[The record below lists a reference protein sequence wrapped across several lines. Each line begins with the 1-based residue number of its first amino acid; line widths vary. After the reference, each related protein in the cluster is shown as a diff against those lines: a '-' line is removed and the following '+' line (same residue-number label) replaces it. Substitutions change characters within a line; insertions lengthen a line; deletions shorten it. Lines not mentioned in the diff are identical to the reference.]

1 MRPVSALLGLLVF
14 SSVPA
19 MSAPATDDT
28 PATSVQRILQRM
40 DQDNDGKVSF
50 EEYRNAMIRRFHA
63 VDKDADA
70 ALQVDEIPKEW
81 LVVQTADLS
90 DSEVTLEEFSAEL
103 RPGFARF
110 DSNGDGL
117 LDEAEL
123 IAFATARA
131 AQLEASP

>member
-50 EEYRNAMIRRFHA
+50 EEYRNAMVRRFHV
-63 VDKDADA
+63 VDKNTDGT
-70 ALQVDEIPKEW
+70 LQANEIPKEW
-81 LVVQTADLS
+81 VVVPAADLS
-90 DSEVTLEEFSAEL
+90 DAQVTLEEFSAEL

-110 DSNGDGL
+110 DANGDGL
-117 LDEAEL
+117 MDDSEL
-123 IAFATARA
+123 SAFATARA
-131 AQLEASP
+131 AKLETTP

>member
-40 DQDNDGKVSF
+40 DQDNDSKVSF
-50 EEYRNAMIRRFHA
+50 EEYRNAMVRRFHV
-63 VDKDADA
+63 VDKNTDGT
-70 ALQVDEIPKEW
+70 LQANEIPKEW
-81 LVVQTADLS
+81 VVVPAADLS
-90 DSEVTLEEFSAEL
+90 DAQVTLEEFSAEL

-110 DSNGDGL
+110 DANGDGL
-117 LDEAEL
+117 MDDSEL
-123 IAFATARA
+123 SAFATARA
-131 AQLEASP
+131 AKLETTP

>member
-63 VDKDADA
+63 VDKNADGT
-70 ALQVDEIPKEW
+70 LQADEIPREW
-81 LVVQTADLS
+81 AVVPPADLS
-90 DSEVTLEEFSAEL
+90 DAEVTLDEFSAEL

-110 DSNGDGL
+110 DANSDGL
-117 LDEAEL
+117 LDDGEL
-123 IAFATARA
+123 TAFATARA
-131 AQLEASP
+131 AKLEASP